1 MDLITQQKPILKS
14 VSFNQASGAGKIT
27 IAGKLLVIQ
36 GVDDPVIEIFNAVQ
50 LKMQT
55 AILNDQGKELINF
68 TPLFPIYNESK
79 DEMSYELVPTKPS
92 GVDVEKFLPDA
103 DKTLEIFYKK
113 LFIAS
118 FCQFLDDENDVCN
131 YNGYSLYKECMLRI
145 EAEKDDPKKRSYDIR
160 TIRMLLENFIYFL
173 GLPLPKSK
181 EECERQAARLSL
193 EFIAASGMKNINFL
207 HDPKKVRKLVE
218 A

>member
-1 MDLITQQKPILKS
+1 MDLTQQKPILKS
-14 VSFNQASGAGKIT
+14 VSFSQASGTGKIIIT
-27 IAGKLLVIQ
+27 GRLLVIQ

-55 AILNDQGKELINF
+55 AILSTQGKELINF
-68 TPLFPIYNESK
+68 TPLFPVYDESR
-79 DEMSYELVPTKPS
+79 DEMTYELVPTRPA
-92 GVDVEKFLPDA
+92 GVDVRKFLPDA

-118 FCQFLDDENDVCN
+118 FCQFLDDENDICN
-131 YNGYSLYKECMLRI
+131 YNGYSLYRECMRRI
-145 EAEKDDPKKRSYDIR
+145 EAEKDNPKKRSYDIR

-193 EFIAASGMKNINFL
+193 EFIAASGMKNISFL
-207 HDPKKVRKLVE
+207 HDPKKVRQLIE